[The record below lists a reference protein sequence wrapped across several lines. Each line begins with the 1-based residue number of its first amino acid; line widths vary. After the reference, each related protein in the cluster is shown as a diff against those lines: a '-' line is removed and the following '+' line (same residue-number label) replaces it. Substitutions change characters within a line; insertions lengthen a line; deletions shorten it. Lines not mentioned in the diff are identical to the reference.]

1 MIIVKKTP
9 DKRIIFIYSTFCF
22 KYCSMLPSYKSNV
35 YLNKMWYLWYIY
47 YLLNEILKLLL
58 VIFVFNLDE
67 KIKILRHQNEN

>member
-1 MIIVKKTP
+1 
-9 DKRIIFIYSTFCF
+9 
-22 KYCSMLPSYKSNV
+22 MLPSYKSNV

-58 VIFVFNLDE
+58 IIFVFNLDE